1 MRKISRLIAGIT
13 TVAAAAAMVAGTVG
27 TASAAP
33 NDPPKGVAPKAY
45 DIVGVG
51 SATTQYVL
59 DAISQKYDA
68 GVGTKHS
75 AAHPFF
81 YSWDAV
87 PLGTSASV
95 VTHINPKAGCATI
108 IRPNGSGAG
117 VKALNGTQKITVGGV
132 TYPCVDFARSSGGR
146 KPTDPKFTAGGI
158 AFVAFARDAI
168 TWAARSAAKGGS
180 HAPKSL
186 NLKQLQGIF
195 SCKTTNWSQVG
206 GKPGAIQVYLPQPGS
221 GTLSTWE
228 KFMGITTLGSCV
240 SQAPEE
246 NEGGYK
252 GFNSPNA
259 IFIYSI
265 GAYVAQKYH
274 SAGCHSIPTG
284 TQNKFG
290 CNVTG
295 VLGLGKI
302 SGVSPLTTAKVPV
315 INPKFPSSFWRTV
328 YNVVPYVTGTP
339 DHISKKLEGMFGR
352 GGYLCKSGT
361 AKAIIQ
367 NYGFVP
373 FALCGATS

>member
-1 MRKISRLIAGIT
+1 MRKLSKLFAGAAT
-13 TVAAAAAMVAGTVG
+13 MAVAAALVAGTVG

-51 SATTQYVL
+51 SDTTQYVL
-59 DAISQKYDA
+59 DAIANKYDA

-75 AAHPFF
+75 AAHPDF

-87 PLGTSASV
+87 PLGASASV
-95 VTHINPKAGCATI
+95 VTKINPKAGCATI
-108 IRPNGSGAG
+108 VRPNGSGAG
-117 VKALNGTQKITVGGV
+117 VKALDATQKITVGKA
-132 TYPCVDFARSSGGR
+132 TYPCIDFSRSSGGR
-146 KPTDPKFTAGGI
+146 KPTDPKFGPGGI
-158 AFVAFARDAI
+158 AYVAFARDAI
-168 TWAARSAAKGGS
+168 TWASRSAAKGGS
-180 HAPKSL
+180 DAPKSL

-195 SCKTTNWSQVG
+195 TCTITNWSQVG
-206 GKPGAIQVYLPQPGS
+206 GKPGAIKVYLPQPGS

-252 GFNSPNA
+252 GFSSPNA
-259 IFIYSI
+259 IFIYSV
-265 GAYVAQKYH
+265 GAYIAQKYH
-274 SAGCHSIPTG
+274 SAGCHSTPTG

-295 VLGLGKI
+295 LLALGNI
-302 SGVSPLTTAKVPV
+302 SGVSPMTTAKVPV
-315 INPKFPSSFWRTV
+315 INPRFPSAFWRTI
-328 YNVVPYVTGTP
+328 YNVVPYTVGTP
-339 DHISKKLEGMFGR
+339 DNISKKLEGMFGKN
-352 GGYLCKSGT
+352 GYLCKSGN

-367 NYGFVP
+367 DYGFVNYA
-373 FALCGATS
+373 FCGVTS

>member
-1 MRKISRLIAGIT
+1 MRKLSKLFAGAATIA
-13 TVAAAAAMVAGTVG
+13 VATALVAGTVG

-33 NDPPKGVAPKAY
+33 NDPPKGVAPKAF

-51 SATTQYVL
+51 SNTTQYVM
-59 DAISQKYDA
+59 DAISAQYNKGIGA
-68 GVGTKHS
+68 KHS
-75 AAHPFF
+75 AAHPYF

-95 VTHINPKAGCATI
+95 VTHIKPKAGCASI
-108 IRPNGSGAG
+108 VRPNGSGAG
-117 VKALNGTQKITVGGV
+117 VTALDITQKIKVGGV
-132 TYPCVDFARSSGGR
+132 TYPCIDFSRSSGGR
-146 KPTDPKFTAGGI
+146 KPTDPKFQAGGI
-158 AFVAFARDAI
+158 AYVAFARDAI
-168 TWAARSAAKGGS
+168 TWATRTAAKGGS
-180 HAPKSL
+180 DAPASL

-195 SCKTTNWSQVG
+195 SCKTTNWKQVG
-206 GKPGAIQVYLPQPGS
+206 GKNGAIKVYLPQPGS

-246 NEGGYK
+246 NEGGFK

-274 SAGCHSIPTG
+274 SAGCHSVPNAK
-284 TQNKFG
+284 QNKFG

-302 SGVSPLTTAKVPV
+302 SGIAALTTAKVPT
-315 INPKFPSSFWRTV
+315 INPKFPSTFWRTV
-328 YNVVPYVTGTP
+328 YNVVPFTVGTP

-352 GGYLCKSGT
+352 KGFLCKSGS
-361 AKAIIQ
+361 AKDIIK

-373 FALCGATS
+373 YAFCGITS

>member
-1 MRKISRLIAGIT
+1 MRKLSKLFAGAVT
-13 TVAAAAAMVAGTVG
+13 MAAAAALVAGTVG

-33 NDPPKGVAPKAY
+33 NDPPKGVAPKAF
-45 DIVGVG
+45 DIVAVG
-51 SATTQYVL
+51 SNTTQYVL
-59 DAISQKYDA
+59 DAIAAQYDK

-75 AAHPFF
+75 AAHPFV

-117 VKALNGTQKITVGGV
+117 VTALDTAQKITVGGV
-132 TYPCVDFARSSGGR
+132 TYPCIDFSRSSGGR
-146 KPTDPKFTAGGI
+146 KPTDPAFAKGGI
-158 AFVAFARDAI
+158 AYVAFARDAI
-168 TWAARSAAKGGS
+168 TWATRTAAKGGS
-180 HAPKSL
+180 DAPKSL
-186 NLKQLQGIF
+186 TPKQLQGIF

-206 GKPGAIQVYLPQPGS
+206 GKPGAIKVYLPQAGS

-228 KFMGITTLGSCV
+228 KFMNITTLGSCV

-246 NEGGYK
+246 NEGGFK

-259 IFIYSI
+259 VFIYSV
-265 GAYVAQKYH
+265 GAYIAQKYH
-274 SAGCHSIPTG
+274 SAGCHSTPTA

-295 VLGLGKI
+295 VLGLGNVN
-302 SGVSPLTTAKVPV
+302 GVSPLTTAKVPV
-315 INPKFPSSFWRTV
+315 INHAFQSTFWRTV
-328 YNVVPYVTGTP
+328 YNVVPFATGTA
-339 DHISKKLEGMFGR
+339 DHISKKLEGILGKNGF
-352 GGYLCKSGT
+352 LCKSGS

-367 NYGFVP
+367 DYGFVNYP
-373 FALCGATS
+373 LCGSTS

>member
-1 MRKISRLIAGIT
+1 MRKLSKLFAGAAT
-13 TVAAAAAMVAGTVG
+13 MAVAAALVAGTVG

-51 SATTQYVL
+51 SNTTQYVL
-59 DAISQKYDA
+59 DAIANKYDA
-68 GVGTKHS
+68 GIGTKHS
-75 AAHPFF
+75 AAHPYF

-108 IRPNGSGAG
+108 VRPNGSGAG
-117 VKALNGTQKITVGGV
+117 VTALGITQKIKLGGV
-132 TYPCVDFARSSGGR
+132 TYPCIDFSRSSGGR
-146 KPTDPKFTAGGI
+146 KPTNPKYGPGGI
-158 AFVAFARDAI
+158 AFVAFARDAM
-168 TWAARSAAKGGS
+168 TWASRAANKGGS
-180 HAPKSL
+180 DAPKSL

-195 SCKTTNWSQVG
+195 GCKITNWKQVG
-206 GKPGAIQVYLPQPGS
+206 GKAGAIKVYLPQPGS
-221 GTLSTWE
+221 GTLAAWE
-228 KFMGITTLGSCV
+228 KVMNITTPGSCV

-259 IFIYSI
+259 IAMYSI

-274 SAGCHSIPTG
+274 SAGCHSTPTG

-295 VLGLGKI
+295 VLALGNI
-302 SGVSPLTTAKVPV
+302 SGVSPFSTAKVPV
-315 INPKFPSSFWRTV
+315 INPKFPSSFWRTI
-328 YNVVPYVTGTP
+328 YNVVPYTVGTS
-339 DHISKKLEGMFGR
+339 DHISKKLEGMFGKS
-352 GGYLCKSGT
+352 GYLCKSGT

-367 NYGFVP
+367 DYGFVNYA
-373 FALCGATS
+373 FCGVTS